1 MNLANQFG
9 RQLLVG
15 LVLLTLF
22 ALAAYVLVSFIAVI
36 VLAIFLYYAVRPI
49 FRLVNRT
56 RLPRRVSAALSVI
69 LFGLPFL
76 VLVAYA
82 VTVVALEVRLFLEE
96 QGLFEDLLTYL
107 ESEFAIGGLDAGE
120 LEDLA
125 TASGELPPPEV
136 ILEMAVAAASTV
148 GSVLVQVLVIV
159 VTVYYM
165 LVDGP
170 RLMGWLFET
179 YDESGVLRAYARAV
193 DPELSLTLFG
203 NIVNVFITA
212 VVGIFTF
219 YTFNFFAPEVVQ
231 IPFPAL
237 LGALAGIGSLIPVVG
252 IKLVYIP
259 LTIGLAVNAW
269 LTGVPEAILPVVALF
284 VVSAVIV
291 DFIPDFFIR
300 AQISGENTHT
310 GLLMLAYIVG
320 PTVFG
325 FYGLFLAPILLVATI
340 NAVAILLPY
349 ALVGEYPETTQA
361 RLDAFE
367 QRE

>member
-1 MNLANQFG
+1 VDFTNQFG

-15 LVLLTLF
+15 LVVLTLF
-22 ALAAYVLVSFIAVI
+22 VLAAYVLVSFIAV
-36 VLAIFLYYAVRPI
+36 VVVAIFLYYAVRPI
-49 FRLVNRT
+49 FRVVNRT
-56 RLPRRVSAALSVI
+56 QLPRRASAALSVI

-76 VLVAYA
+76 ILLAYA
-82 VTVVALEVRLFLEE
+82 VAIVALEVRLFLEAR
-96 QGLFEDLLTYL
+96 GLFDELLTYL
-107 ESEFAIGGLDAGE
+107 ESEFTIGGLDTGE

-125 TASGELPPPEV
+125 TETGELPPPEV
-136 ILEMAVAAASTV
+136 ILEMAIAAASTV
-148 GSVLVQVLVIV
+148 GSVLVQLLVVIV
-159 VTVYYM
+159 AVYYM

-170 RLMGWLFET
+170 RLMGWMFET

-212 VVGIFTF
+212 FVGIFTF
-219 YTFNFFAPEVVQ
+219 YGFNIFAPEAVQ

-269 LTGVPEAILPVVALF
+269 ITGVPEAILSVAVLF

-300 AQISGENTHT
+300 AHISGENTHT

-340 NAVAILLPY
+340 NAVTILLPY

-361 RLDAFE
+361 TLTTFSDE
-367 QRE
+367 